1 MTTKIYFDKEKHR
14 DLFDKYLSNLKQEI
28 KKTRVLENAYITN
41 AGPFSIYNAWVD
53 AGVYSENKE
62 LYLESTQNDY
72 ELNIK
77 LDDDIEF
84 VNKDV
89 IYCGVLS
96 PHYGHFLIES
106 TVRLYYYLQ
115 NRGND
120 SYIVFSKLVD
130 YIPKFA
136 QDFFKLLEIPEDKII
151 YVDKPTQFKSV
162 TIPYKSFTRRR
173 EEYYTEEFLYPFL
186 VASKNIKP
194 AKFEKIFFSRKN
206 WNGVAKCLGENDLE
220 KVFNK
225 NGFVSIAMEK
235 LSLKEQIAVIKGA
248 KEIAGINGTAFH
260 NIIFAS
266 EHKTL
271 IMLNRNEETDCQ
283 YMINQATKAN
293 CYLIKAYENP
303 LPVNHAHG
311 PFIVGATLEF
321 KDFAK
326 KYGLKDY
333 EISFNPKKYLTEFLE
348 KYFEVYARSNF
359 YDELVANRKNLIDTS
374 LFIKFLNY
382 RKYSRI
388 KHLVFYILS
397 KITFGNLRKNFKEK
411 RNIMRNLKNINI
423 EFKY

>member
-1 MTTKIYFDKEKHR
+1 MTTKIYFDKEKHK
-14 DLFDKYLSNLKQEI
+14 DLFEKYFSNPKQEI
-28 KKTRVLENAYITN
+28 KEAKVLENAYITN
-41 AGPFSIYNAWVD
+41 AGPFSIHNAWVD

-62 LYLESTQNDY
+62 LYLESTQYDY

-115 NRGND
+115 NRDKNA
-120 SYIVFSKLVD
+120 YIVFSKLVD

-136 QDFFKLLEIPEDKII
+136 QDFFKLLGIPEDKII

-162 TIPYKSFTRRR
+162 IIPYKSFKR
-173 EEYYTEEFLYPFL
+173 EYYTEEFLIPFKE
-186 VASKNIKP
+186 VSQNIKP
-194 AKFEKIFFSRKN
+194 AKYKKIYFTRKY
-206 WNGVAKCLGENDLE
+206 WNDIVKCFGEEELE

-235 LSLKEQIAVIKGA
+235 LSLNEQIAVIKGA

-260 NIIFAS
+260 NIVFS
-266 EHKTL
+266 ETPKLL

-283 YMINQATKAN
+283 HIINNVTNAH

-303 LPVNHAHG
+303 LPVYHPYG
-311 PFIVGATLEF
+311 PFIIGATKEF
-321 KDFAK
+321 KNFAK
-326 KYGLKDY
+326 EYKLKNWNIKFKLRDY
-333 EISFNPKKYLTEFLE
+333 LN
-348 KYFEVYARSNF
+348 
-359 YDELVANRKNLIDTS
+359 
-374 LFIKFLNY
+374 KFLNRY
-382 RKYSRI
+382 CEIYSDDNNYCDLIQRHKNMISIEDFLLIQKAKQYSRI

-397 KITFGNLRKNFKEK
+397 KITFGNFRKNFKEK